1 MLSLHEAHP
10 LIFKK
15 TPSLL
20 VLDMRL
26 INGTGIELLE
36 ELVSP
41 LEFQNIV
48 LAASGSL
55 ENAVEVMKLST
66 SDYLSKP
73 ADLDK
78 LVLVVEELLEK
89 MEQRS
94 REDRINI
101 ANVTLQELEYSMI

>member
-1 MLSLHEAHP
+1 
-10 LIFKK
+10 
-15 TPSLL
+15 
-20 VLDMRL
+20 MRL
-26 INGTGIELLE
+26 TDGIGIELLE

-41 LEFQNIV
+41 LGFPNIV

-55 ENAVEVMKLST
+55 ENAVEVMKLSA

-73 ADLDK
+73 MDLDK

-89 MEQRS
+89 LGQCS